1 MVSYT
6 AWVQVHIFVEPLD
19 LPGIARV
26 AVVAEMAGAA
36 FGVWQAQERGGA
48 QITNGPGV
56 WSMSVLDPSGMK
68 GAKESCG
75 EVFGWN
81 ADAMGEMTLWR
92 LPSYV
97 RGRPGQPVPR
107 DVVGVMVPANNEQ
120 SQGDTPSNGS
130 VDLWTLDVDAGTNKA
145 VGLDGK
151 VAVPP
156 FGSPCSRD
164 AVPAGLQGAV
174 FTVSKVTRLRRRR
187 DEVGQITESM

>member
-1 MVSYT
+1 MVSCT

-26 AVVAEMAGAA
+26 AVVADLAGAE
-36 FGVWQAQERGGA
+36 FGVWQAQERRGA
-48 QITNGPGV
+48 QITNGPGA
-56 WSMSVLDPSGMK
+56 WSMSVLNPSGMK
-68 GAKESCG
+68 GAKESYG

-120 SQGDTPSNGS
+120 PRATLRQTGASISGLSTLMQAPTR
-130 VDLWTLDVDAGTNKA
+130 LWSWTARSRCHPLAVRAAGTPCRPA
-145 VGLDGK
+145 CR
-151 VAVPP
+151 A
-156 FGSPCSRD
+156 PCS
-164 AVPAGLQGAV
+164 P
-174 FTVSKVTRLRRRR
+174 
-187 DEVGQITESM
+187 